1 MTFWVKHL
9 ITPFKATS
17 KQDAN
22 PCPIILENPSK
33 FKFNYEKRQILQ
45 TKETRIKKKYTTA
58 FLESRKDNFKLLI
71 VKIKLLAKIYIS
83 TIAFMIL
90 QVPC

>member
-33 FKFNYEKRQILQ
+33 FKFNYEKSQILQ
-45 TKETRIKKKYTTA
+45 TKEIRIKKIHNCI
-58 FLESRKDNFKLLI
+58 FGE
-71 VKIKLLAKIYIS
+71 
-83 TIAFMIL
+83 
-90 QVPC
+90 P